1 MAGTSVFPNH
11 SDSGT
16 RIITDPYET
25 GGDLSYDEIRDIV
38 VFEPE

>member
-1 MAGTSVFPNH
+1 MKIKWQGPASFLIA

-25 GGDLSYDEIRDIV
+25 GDDLKL
-38 VFEPE
+38 